1 MSTAPVPLPAPLPS
15 PRRLRRAPR
24 SALRLVSPRAG
35 EVLVGVAVQ
44 MPLSALYESLLA
56 VETNPQRREC
66 LGLLI
71 ASAKE
76 SGR

>member
-1 MSTAPVPLPAPLPS
+1 MSTAPAPLAPFPQ

-24 SALRLVSPRAG
+24 SQLRLVCAGSG

-44 MPLSALYESLLA
+44 MPLVALYESLLT

-71 ASAKE
+71 QSARE